1 MPPMV
6 YLAVAGLITLLF
18 PLALLFTRRR
28 VRRSR
33 QHVIADLD
41 RSFFA
46 ASPDNV
52 AALDFVKSKYS
63 VDKNGRNDDD
73 DETAISLLTSALPYL
88 GLCYA
93 GFILLVSPIET
104 LLQGA
109 TAARSLLMPTFFWGD
124 SLTSGRE
131 DLQRMALI
139 ISIGFLGAYLFT
151 ARVLLRAVQNYELSQ
166 ITFLRCA
173 SHLAFGIIS
182 SVILFRSLYHV
193 DGVCNFM
200 QLTLASGC
208 GRTGGEAAV
217 GLGLWLGLAF
227 FCGYIP
233 DLGVGTLTRYLRI
246 NILKQAD
253 GEVIKKFRVMPVEV
267 IDGIDYD
274 VRYRLEEAGI
284 YDVQNLA
291 TANPLLLYVETPFGL
306 YQTFD
311 WVLQAQLCLVTEPER
326 FIALKLHNIRT
337 ILDLERAVIGTD
349 APERYVQMIGAI
361 LFSDPAT
368 RGPIENS
375 PGLLDVESVQH
386 AVMVMLDD
394 LHVHRLRELWRH
406 IYVQLTPNG
415 VGPWLYR
422 EHP

>member
-1 MPPMV
+1 MPPII
-6 YLAVAGLITLLF
+6 YLVFAAAITLLF

-28 VRRSR
+28 VKRSR
-33 QHVIADLD
+33 QHVITDLD

-46 ASPDNV
+46 ASGDNI

-63 VDKNGRNDDD
+63 VDKKGEVDDD
-73 DETAISLLTSALPYL
+73 DETTISLLLSALPYL
-88 GLCYA
+88 GLCYT
-93 GFILLVSPIET
+93 GFILLISPIEN
-104 LLQGA
+104 LLQAGA
-109 TAARSLLMPTFFWGD
+109 GTRSLLMPTFFWGD
-124 SLTSGRE
+124 SLTAKAE
-131 DLQRMALI
+131 DLQRMALV

-182 SVILFRSLYHV
+182 SVILFRALYHV

-200 QLTLASGC
+200 QMTLDCKGGASGV
-208 GRTGGEAAV
+208 AV

-233 DLGVGTLTRYLRI
+233 DLGIGTLARYLRI

-253 GEVIKKFRVMPVEV
+253 DEVLKKFRVMPVEV
-267 IDGIDYD
+267 IDGVDYD

-291 TANPLLLYVETPFGL
+291 TSNPLLLYVETPFGL

-326 FIALKLHNIRT
+326 FILLKKHNIRT
-337 ILDLERAVIGTD
+337 ILDLERAVIGD
-349 APERYVQMIGAI
+349 GAPDRYIQMIGAI
-361 LFSDPAT
+361 LFADPAT
-368 RGPIENS
+368 RAPIENT
-375 PGLLDVESVQH
+375 PGMLDVASVQH

-406 IYVQLTPNG
+406 IYVQLTPGG

-422 EHP
+422 DIP

>member
-1 MPPMV
+1 MPPV
-6 YLAVAGLITLLF
+6 IYLAFAGVITLLF

-28 VRRSR
+28 VKRSR

-41 RSFFA
+41 RSFFTA
-46 ASPDNV
+46 CPDNI

-63 VDKNGRNDDD
+63 VDKKREEEDD
-73 DETAISLLTSALPYL
+73 DETAFSLLVSALPYL
-88 GLCYA
+88 GLCYT
-93 GFILLVSPIET
+93 GFVLLISPIEN
-104 LLQGA
+104 LL
-109 TAARSLLMPTFFWGD
+109 RSHGVTRTLLMPTFFWGD
-124 SLTSGRE
+124 SLTATPES
-131 DLQRMALI
+131 LQQMALI

-151 ARVLLRAVQNYELSQ
+151 ARVLLRAVQNYELTQ

-182 SVILFRSLYHV
+182 SVILFRSLFHV
-193 DGVCNFM
+193 GGLCNLM
-200 QLTLASGC
+200 QLTFDC
-208 GRTGGEAAV
+208 GSSPGQQAAV

-227 FCGYIP
+227 LCGYIP
-233 DLGVGTLTRYLRI
+233 DLGIGTLTRHLRI

-253 GEVIKKFRVMPVEV
+253 DDVIKKFRVMPVEV
-267 IDGIDYD
+267 IDGVDYD

-311 WVLQAQLCLVTEPER
+311 WVLQAQLCLVVEPER
-326 FIALKLHNIRT
+326 FIALKRHNVRT

-349 APERYVQMIGAI
+349 APDKYVQMIGAI
-361 LFSDPAT
+361 LFSDVES
-368 RGPIENS
+368 RKPIETD

-406 IYVQLTPNG
+406 IYVQLTPGG

-422 EHP
+422 DGG